1 MTPGLDAGAKNDLA
15 VKESSMPRELA
26 EADAI
31 SDRLRKS
38 PCWLSEPA
46 GSASGQRLLDRGIDS
61 CGHLPAGKTLFA
73 YLRAGCPFRTDWGA
87 TSLNVSQ

>member
-31 SDRLRKS
+31 SGRLRKS
-38 PCWLSEPA
+38 PCWLA
-46 GSASGQRLLDRGIDS
+46 ALARSASGLKRSLI
-61 CGHLPAGKTLFA
+61 AGSIRVA
-73 YLRAGCPFRTDWGA
+73 ISPQARHSSPICAPGA
-87 TSLNVSQ
+87 P